1 MYNSNLEIEIMD
13 YLTRYRDAR
22 AIHTDELVEEFY
34 PTPHGTVYDT
44 LDQMVSDRLITW
56 NQRTDYVTLRTKRA
70 TREQIE
76 TVDRW
81 IEETGSRTFA
91 EIREKCR
98 EVAQGNWAV
107 ARQLERSQ
115 GVPASRASAR

>member
-1 MYNSNLEIEIMD
+1 MTRDEFKKGLRAMLNIWEAGGQEALERVIENG
-13 YLTRYRDAR
+13 A
-22 AIHTDELVEEFY
+22 
-34 PTPHGTVYDT
+34 G
-44 LDQMVSDRLITW
+44 
-56 NQRTDYVTLRTKRA
+56 RA

-98 EVAQGNWAV
+98 EVAQGDRAV
-107 ARQLERSQ
+107 ARQLEQSQ
-115 GVPASRASAR
+115 GVR